1 MLLEG
6 SNTPIAFYAYLR
18 GSLPLKTMQTHQII
32 VYDQADLNLG
42 NGYNKANGKFTTPM
56 NGTYVFH
63 VATGAIDQSHAS
75 VELVVNGIIKD
86 VGWADSMDHADRSFA
101 TTATP
106 VSLKQGDVVLTANP
120 ARSVNE
126 CQKPPQTINV
136 IKRNNI
142 HVVLFIH

>member
-1 MLLEG
+1 
-6 SNTPIAFYAYLR
+6 
-18 GSLPLKTMQTHQII
+18 MQTHQTI

-106 VSLKQGDVVLTANP
+106 VSLKQGDVVL
-120 ARSVNE
+120 ARIGSKHFALNIYLDFHFFQKLFGCQSFLCE
-126 CQKPPQTINV
+126 CRLT
-136 IKRNNI
+136 
-142 HVVLFIH
+142 F

>member
-1 MLLEG
+1 
-6 SNTPIAFYAYLR
+6 
-18 GSLPLKTMQTHQII
+18 MQTHQTI

-42 NGYNKANGKFTTPM
+42 NGYNKVNGKFTTPM

-86 VGWADSMDHADRSFA
+86 VSWDDSMDHADRSFA

-106 VSLKQGDVVLTANP
+106 VSLKQGDVVL
-120 ARSVNE
+120 ARIGSAHDGNLLE
-126 CQKPPQTINV
+126 SDTLIRCSFSGF
-136 IKRNNI
+136 R
-142 HVVLFIH
+142 LY

>member
-1 MLLEG
+1 MVLEG

-18 GSLPLKTMQTHQII
+18 GSLPLKTMQTHQTI

-86 VGWADSMDHADRSFA
+86 VSWADSMDHADRSFA

-106 VSLKQGDVVLTANP
+106 VSLKQGDVVL
-120 ARSVNE
+120 ARIGSAHGGNLLE
-126 CQKPPQTINV
+126 SDTLIRCSFSGF
-136 IKRNNI
+136 R
-142 HVVLFIH
+142 LY